1 MRKLVWN
8 NTCEGRTLRI
18 ANGRVAL
25 LLAGAGG
32 DVRDAECGIEKGS
45 TKECGMDRGVEKMA
59 TNNIIKGRS
68 LRKNG
73 DGNIMHGAGARDGE
87 GGGLR

>member
-1 MRKLVWN
+1 
-8 NTCEGRTLRI
+8 
-18 ANGRVAL
+18 
-25 LLAGAGG
+25 
-32 DVRDAECGIEKGS
+32 
-45 TKECGMDRGVEKMA
+45 MDRGVEKMA